1 MCRDP
6 LRRDARGMS
15 NRSAQAVTAQAGAGT
30 AAAPSR
36 GSGLFNAFR
45 VFVTLQAVAI
55 LGQAIFAGILLE
67 GDGRTLHAANSTSV
81 HLFALLQAI
90 FAILVWRPGRQSARY
105 IMPSVLLL
113 LFGILQSAMGGAH
126 NRYIH
131 IPLGALML
139 AGAIVLTVQ
148 VWSGRRSS
156 AKAEAAAADA
166 RA

>member
-1 MCRDP
+1 
-6 LRRDARGMS
+6 MS
-15 NRSAQAVTAQAGAGT
+15 NRSAQAVTTQAGAGST
-30 AAAPSR
+30 AAREGR

-67 GDGRTLHAANSTSV
+67 GDGRTLHAANSAAV
-81 HLFALLQAI
+81 HLFALLQVI

-113 LFGILQSAMGGAH
+113 LFGFLQSAMGGAH

-139 AGAIVLTVQ
+139 AGALVITVQ
-148 VWSGRRSS
+148 VWSNRRSS
-156 AKAEAAAADA
+156 TKAEANAASASA
-166 RA
+166 